1 MFGAVAELLV
11 RGATPHGGV
20 ERLVATEFLQFMSRC
35 LEHTRRSA
43 WQRAGPLSKL
53 VHWQQHVLGGLTDHL
68 VWCWLPMWASISV
81 SAPLDGVTA
90 DQDFVCLR
98 LLPL

>member
-1 MFGAVAELLV
+1 MFGAIAELLV

-43 WQRAGPLSKL
+43 W
-53 VHWQQHVLGGLTDHL
+53 
-68 VWCWLPMWASISV
+68 
-81 SAPLDGVTA
+81 
-90 DQDFVCLR
+90 
-98 LLPL
+98 